1 MKVLD
6 ALKRIDSL
14 LVGLFVVFLFGSIG
28 LLIAKQFPAEKH
40 WHSDL
45 ADYAMNLALAYVG
58 TFFFFLLSDMRA
70 EAKLAQ
76 TIHQQVE
83 LFNERLVTV
92 SNMVVN
98 SLEQDNRRQTDTNT
112 LTHTSPEIDALT
124 REARNRVSNETGRT
138 YDAILNRDLGRAY
151 NQLAPYIAQIGIVDP
166 ALFRAITRA
175 ANEPV
180 QLVLPDNI
188 VENDP
193 NNALPADRI
202 GIKLDHVLTY
212 FKNFAPHVLHRGD
225 PGYAPRK

>member
-14 LVGLFVVFLFGSIG
+14 LVGLFVVFLLGSIG

-40 WHSDL
+40 WHADL
-45 ADYAMNLALAYVG
+45 ADYTMNLALAYVG
-58 TFFFFLLSDMRA
+58 TFFFFLLSDIRA

-98 SLEQDNRRQTDTNT
+98 SLERGSRRQTDTNT
-112 LTHTSPEIDALT
+112 LTHTSLEIGALT
-124 REARNRVSNETGRT
+124 REARNRISNAEGRIQ
-138 YDAILNRDLGRAY
+138 DAILNRDLRRAY
-151 NQLAPYIAQIGIVDP
+151 IQLAPYIAQIGIDTP
-166 ALFRAITRA
+166 AQLRAITRA
-175 ANEPV
+175 ANDPV
-180 QLVLPDNI
+180 QMVLPDSI

-202 GIKLDHVLTY
+202 GIKLEHILTY
-212 FKNFAPHVLHRGD
+212 FKDFAPHVLHRDD
-225 PGYAPRK
+225 PGHAPHR